1 SGAACSS
8 GTTTKRGSP
17 NREGLATWARAPG
30 PAASPERSWT
40 STVGSA
46 SRARPR
52 RRCTVRSAIRLSVP
66 WTSTIGARATLCHST
81 SLTGAPHCRGDWL
94 ILSGRADA
102 PRRRRV
108 VCREHHG
115 AVHVAAQHAGAGL
128 AQQGQRVLGG
138 VAELVVAPG
147 GDQCEIGLELPVQR
161 GVLEA
166 GAVMGDLDDVRRARI
181 ERGELLLGGGLQVP
195 QGDQAGAVLPEGLDH
210 DRAVVG
216 GIALPCAVLGG
227 AGAVGVLRRARPQH
241 AQGEP
246 GALPGPAGG
255 GDGGGRSGNRLPCG

>member
-1 SGAACSS
+1 STRESGAACSS

-30 PAASPERSWT
+30 PAASPDRSWT

-52 RRCTVRSAIRLSVP
+52 RRCTARSAIRLSVP

-81 SLTGAPHCRGDWL
+81 SLTGAPHCRGDWS

-108 VCREHHG
+108 VRREHHG
-115 AVHVAAQHAGAGL
+115 AVDVAAQHGGAGV
-128 AQQGQRVLGG
+128 AQQVQRVLGG
-138 VAELVVAPG
+138 VAELVLATCG
-147 GDQCEIGLELPVQR
+147 HQGEIGFELPVQR

-166 GAVMGDLDDVRRARI
+166 GAVMGDLDDLRRART

-195 QGDQAGAVLPEGLDH
+195 EGDQSGAVLPESLDH

-216 GIALPCAVLGG
+216 GVSLPSTALGG
-227 AGAVGVLRRARPQH
+227 AGAVHVLGRARPQH
-241 AQGEP
+241 AQGETGP
-246 GALPGPAGG
+246 LPGLPGR
-255 GDGGGRSGNRLPCG
+255 GDGGGGLRG